1 VAVKGIAIGDKVEVH
16 DSMSKYCGMSGKVE
30 RKVCHGVF
38 LVRFSKTKT
47 ATFMSYQ
54 ISKNGR

>member
-1 VAVKGIAIGDKVEVH
+1 MAVKRIAIGDKVGVH
-16 DSMSKYCGMSGKVE
+16 DSVSDYCGMSGVVE
-30 RKVCHGVF
+30 RKVCHGIF

>member
-1 VAVKGIAIGDKVEVH
+1 MAVKGIAIGDKVEVH
-16 DSMSKYCGMSGKVE
+16 DSVSDCCGMSGIVE
-30 RKVCHGVF
+30 RKGCRGVF
-38 LVRFSKTKT
+38 LIRFSKTKT

>member
-16 DSMSKYCGMSGKVE
+16 DSVSDCCGMSGVVE

>member
-1 VAVKGIAIGDKVEVH
+1 VAVKGIAIGAKVEVH
-16 DSMSKYCGMSGKVE
+16 DSVSDCCGMSGVVE

>member
-1 VAVKGIAIGDKVEVH
+1 MAVKGIAIGDKVNVH
-16 DSMSKYCGMSGKVE
+16 DSMSKYCGMSGVVE

>member
-1 VAVKGIAIGDKVEVH
+1 MAVKGIAIGDKVEVH
-16 DSMSKYCGMSGKVE
+16 DSVSDCCGMSGVVE

-38 LVRFSKTKT
+38 FVRFSKTKT